1 MSQII
6 NIAIDGPSG
15 AGKSSLAKKVAKEL
29 GFIYVD
35 TGAMYRTIALF
46 VIRSGISP
54 ADCEKVVSCLPKID
68 LSIVYNNGEQRV
80 ILNGEDVSGYIRTG
94 EISMGASA
102 VSAIPEVREFLLETQ
117 RKLARENSV
126 VMDGRDIATVIL
138 PDADVKI
145 FLTAN
150 DRCRAERRYAEL
162 VAKDPSVTLESVYED
177 MVNRDKNDS
186 TRKVAPAIQAPDAIL
201 LDNTGLEEHETLAKA
216 LSIIKEKMGDR

>member
-1 MSQII
+1 MSNII

-15 AGKSSLAKKVAKEL
+15 AGKSSLAKKVAKSL

-35 TGAMYRTIALF
+35 TGAMYRTIALY
-46 VIRSGISP
+46 VIRSGIATS
-54 ADCEKVVSCLPKID
+54 DSDKVIAALPKID
-68 LSIVYNNGEQRV
+68 LSISYIDGEQRV
-80 ILNGEDVSGYIRTG
+80 ILNGEDVSGLIRTG

-138 PDADVKI
+138 PNADVKI
-145 FLTAN
+145 FLTAD
-150 DRCRAERRYAEL
+150 DRRRAERRYAEL
-162 VAKDPSVTLESVYED
+162 KVKDPTLPLESVYED

-186 TRKVAPAIQAPDAIL
+186 TRKVAPAIRAKDATL
-201 LDNTGLEEHETLAKA
+201 LDNTDFTEEETLAAA
-216 LSIIKEKMGDR
+216 LSIIKEKTGIK